1 MEMKRNKKQINK
13 TSGGQHVDIFLIFTV
28 IVVMLIMIIGSAV
41 LPDREKSDNEN
52 RFLTQAPKLSIE
64 GILSGEFQTQ
74 LEDYLSDQI
83 IGRDKW
89 VKIRSSVLKSVGYND
104 INGVYVLEDGRL
116 IERKTQADFNA
127 QRFKKNLDQIVE
139 MEGEVSEAGTEIRVM
154 LVPTAAYSYRNE
166 ANLSTNYDEG
176 EALALAR
183 DTLGAMYVELDD
195 ALVPDDEHKDGFYY
209 MTDHHW
215 NYDGALRGASIYRES
230 LGLPDKEYT
239 PRELTKDFKGTLYSK
254 VLLSELVRDSIY
266 APEGSFDTD
275 VTVRIDTDTYDSIYF
290 MDRLENKDKYEVFF
304 GGNYGRVD
312 IKNNGEEAARKP
324 RLLIVKDSYANSFVP
339 FILNDFSEITMI
351 DPRYFR
357 ESAKDLALDGEYD
370 QVLILFNVTDFSEE
384 KMSLNTSLLS

>member
-1 MEMKRNKKQINK
+1 MEIKRNKKQINK
-13 TSGGQHVDIFLIFTV
+13 TSGGQHVDIVLIFTV
-28 IVVMLIMIIGSAV
+28 IIVMLIMIIGSAV
-41 LPDREKSDNEN
+41 LPDRDKSDNEN
-52 RFLTQAPKLSIE
+52 RFLTQAPTLSLE
-64 GILSGEFQTQ
+64 GILSGEYQTQ

-104 INGVYVLEDGRL
+104 INGVYVLDDGRL

-176 EALALAR
+176 EALTLAR
-183 DTLGAMYVELDD
+183 DTLGEMYVELDD

-215 NYDGALRGASIYRES
+215 NYDGALKCASIYRDS
-230 LGLPDKEYT
+230 LGLDPKEYT
-239 PRELTKDFKGTLYSK
+239 PKELTDEFKGTLYSK
-254 VLLSELVRDSIY
+254 VLLSELIRDSICV
-266 APEGSFDTD
+266 PEESLDTD
-275 VTVRIDTDTYDSIYF
+275 VTVKIDTDTYDSIYF
-290 MDRLENKDKYEVFF
+290 TDRLENKDKYEVFF

-312 IKNNGEEAARKP
+312 IKNNGDEAARKP

-339 FILNDFSEITMI
+339 FILDDFSEITMI

-370 QVLILFNVTDFSEE
+370 QVLVLFNVTDFSEE
-384 KMSLNTSLLS
+384 KMSLNTSLIS